1 MAGTSR
7 PAPLALDPSFF
18 TDPYAVYAVLRDE
31 GPVRR
36 VMLPNGWDVWVVTRY
51 AEARAALADPRL
63 RKDPSVLSEQ
73 CDDDVLPS
81 RDIVAASLRAHLLNA
96 DPPDHT
102 RLRKLVT
109 KAFTARRVEA
119 LRPRIEAI
127 ADELLDDVA
136 TRLEDGAVDLI
147 DAFSFPLPITVISE
161 LLGVPPDDRDDFRVW
176 STTIVSDGP
185 DDEMQTA
192 SSAMAT
198 YLSRLL
204 ATKRA
209 DPGDDLLT
217 ALIQS
222 RDDEDRL
229 DESELVSM
237 AFLLLVAGHETTVNL
252 IANGM
257 LALLRHP
264 DQLARL
270 RADPSLAAG
279 AVEELLRYDGPVN
292 LATMRF
298 TAEPVVLGESGAGEV
313 EIPAGEFVLVSLASA
328 DHDPAR
334 FVDPDALDVTRPAG
348 GHLAF
353 GHGIHYC
360 LGAPLA
366 RLEGEVAF
374 SRLLDRFP
382 DLHLAGTPTELRWR
396 NSSLIRGLE
405 RLPVRLA

>member
-1 MAGTSR
+1 MPGTSTSD
-7 PAPLALDPSFF
+7 PLALDPSFF
-18 TDPYAVYAVLRDE
+18 ADPYAVYAALRDD

-36 VMLPNGWDVWVVTRY
+36 VVLPNGWDVWVVTRY

-63 RKDPSVLSEQ
+63 SKDPRSLAERFG
-73 CDDDVLPS
+73 DDMIRDD
-81 RDIVAASLRAHLLNA
+81 DIVAASLRAHMLNA

-109 KAFTARRVEA
+109 KAFTARRIDG

-127 ADELLDDVA
+127 TDELLDELA
-136 TRLEDGAVDLI
+136 AGAGHGPVDLI
-147 DAFSFPLPITVISE
+147 DTFAFPLPITVISE
-161 LLGVPPDDRDDFRVW
+161 LLGVPPDDRDDFRAW

-192 SSAMAT
+192 SAAMAT
-198 YLSRLL
+198 YLSGLL
-204 ATKRA
+204 AAKRA

-217 ALIQS
+217 ALIQA

-229 DESELVSM
+229 DEHELVSM

-252 IANGM
+252 IGNGV
-257 LALLRHP
+257 LALLRRP
-264 DQLARL
+264 DQLSRL
-270 RADPSLAAG
+270 RADPSLIPG

-298 TAEPVVLGESGAGEV
+298 TTEPVVLGDGV
-313 EIPAGEFVLVSLASA
+313 RIPAGEFVLVSLASA
-328 DHDPAR
+328 DHDPSR
-334 FVDPDALDVTRPAG
+334 FADPDRLDVTRPVG

-366 RLEGEVAF
+366 RLEGEIAF
-374 SRLLDRFP
+374 TCLLDRFP
-382 DLHLAGTPTELRWR
+382 HLRLAGTPTDLRWR
-396 NSSLIRGLE
+396 HSSLIRGLE
-405 RLPVRLA
+405 RLPVQLS